1 MKIYTYYENINFQKQ
16 DKLLQAWKLSWERM
30 GFEAIILG
38 LDDAKKH
45 PKYDDFCKKM
55 KSIFKKVTGHELKPY
70 GLSCFARWLAYATVE
85 DKESRF
91 FVSDYDVINSGRWK
105 THHPITNKLHFYDSA
120 CPCLVSGNPKEFDEL
135 CNAFFDVTMQRITKL
150 QTQANHYHD
159 QEFFVY
165 NFIKDH
171 NPDAEKL
178 IIKYNMFFSRR
189 RCEDVA
195 PFGTNCDNKVR
206 AFHISHH
213 NSEIIRDQNP
223 EKYQDKSLDEVRLS
237 ITDDILSNNI

>member
-1 MKIYTYYENINFQKQ
+1 
-16 DKLLQAWKLSWERM
+16 
-30 GFEAIILG
+30 
-38 LDDAKKH
+38 
-45 PKYDDFCKKM
+45 
-55 KSIFKKVTGHELKPY
+55 
-70 GLSCFARWLAYATVE
+70 
-85 DKESRF
+85 
-91 FVSDYDVINSGRWK
+91 
-105 THHPITNKLHFYDSA
+105 LHFYDSA

-171 NPDAEKL
+171 NSDAEKL